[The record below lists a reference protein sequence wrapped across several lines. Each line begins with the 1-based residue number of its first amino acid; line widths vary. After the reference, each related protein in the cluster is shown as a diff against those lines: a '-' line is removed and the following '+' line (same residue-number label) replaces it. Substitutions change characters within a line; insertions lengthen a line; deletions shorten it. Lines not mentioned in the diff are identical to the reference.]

1 MPFQTRV
8 HFFLLQNTKEDILKN
23 VGNQTVL
30 VPSDFLYMDKIKTV
44 RRFSKYFLL
53 WPKEKSQ
60 SFLEQYEGE

>member
-30 VPSDFLYMDKIKTV
+30 VPSDFLYMGKIKTV